1 MLMLIKTEELVR
13 LLTLGDMFREMVDA
27 LDVIETE
34 AVDPDEAETDGKAL
48 GVIIDIQN
56 AAKPLLND
64 FVIQWGAVLPDNRE
78 TRLRVRKFT
87 QEVPIAA
94 V

>member
-13 LLTLGDMFREMVDA
+13 LLTLGDMLREMVDT
-27 LDVIETE
+27 LDVIETVTLV
-34 AVDPDEAETDGKAL
+34 ADPSEAEADAKAL
-48 GVIIDIQN
+48 AAIADIQN

-78 TRLRVRKFT
+78 TRLRVREFADVT
-87 QEVPIAA
+87 L
-94 V
+94 